1 MGLGERIR
9 ERLEAKGMSQAELAR
24 RVGVSQPS
32 INHLIRR
39 GASGSSHLHKIAAVL
54 ETTPAYLSGQTD
66 DPNEG
71 FVAGPTTEEVAAELG
86 LVPVRE
92 LDLTL
97 GMGATF
103 LDVPVTE
110 TIRHFP
116 IDFLRAYTRSAPDK
130 LFFAQG
136 MGDSMEPTLR
146 DTDLLLIDSSQRSI
160 NMAEK
165 VWAITYAGFGAI
177 KRLRP
182 LPSGGVEMMADNPH
196 VPNATAYDG
205 EMQIMGRVV
214 AVIRKV

>member
-1 MGLGERIR
+1 MAGSRIKTRLAEMGL
-9 ERLEAKGMSQAELAR
+9 SQSELAR
-24 RVGVSQPS
+24 RVGVSQAT
-32 INHLIRR
+32 IAQLV
-39 GASGSSHLHKIAAVL
+39 SGRSRSSSHLHKIAQVL
-54 ETTPAYLSGQTD
+54 KTTPEYLTGETD
-66 DPNEG
+66 DPAEG

-182 LPSGGVEMMADNPH
+182 LPGGGVEMMADNPH